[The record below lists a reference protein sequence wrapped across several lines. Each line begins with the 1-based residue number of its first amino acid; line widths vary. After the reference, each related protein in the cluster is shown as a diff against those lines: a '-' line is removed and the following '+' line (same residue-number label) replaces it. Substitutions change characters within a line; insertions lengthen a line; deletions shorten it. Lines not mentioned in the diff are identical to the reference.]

1 MIFSRLHICQECRVA
16 YAPRKEMGVFK
27 MFQDYCPTHRQPLI
41 DAYLR
46 KEAVLSWAES
56 HIEVI
61 EPLMKAEEEQRR
73 MDYNLHAQ
81 TPLTSPAQSSDYHG
95 LGAAGSGLQPP
106 YGRAK

>member
-1 MIFSRLHICQECRVA
+1 MGDDVKRERARELALHIMTD
-16 YAPRKEMGVFK
+16 KN
-27 MFQDYCPTHRQPLI
+27 I
-41 DAYLR
+41 
-46 KEAVLSWAES
+46 AEQIAS
-56 HIEVI
+56 II
-61 EPLMKAEEEQRR
+61 LAACAEEEQRR